1 MEKIKEL
8 LSSLSGIPALNEEQK
23 TSFDRL
29 AEILVEEN
37 KKVNVTSILD
47 PVGIALKHFAD
58 SLSILELSEMKKE
71 GLKMADIGCG
81 GGFPGLPVKIVRPD
95 IDITMI
101 DSTEKKIKYVRA
113 TADKLGLE
121 KVTTVSARAE
131 DLAGAKGAL
140 REKFDVVTAR
150 AMARLNV
157 LVELCLPFVKVGGTF
172 ISMKAA
178 TAEEELNEARAGIAK
193 LGGKIKRVEEVKF
206 HIDLTPFGDDK
217 EEISDFLSAKRY
229 MIVIE
234 KVKPTLPQYPRPY
247 AKITKKPL

>member
-1 MEKIKEL
+1 MEKIKEI
-8 LSSLSGIPALNEEQK
+8 LSSLSGIPTLNEAQLS
-23 TSFDRL
+23 SFDAL
-29 AEILVEEN
+29 AEILAEEN
-37 KKVNVTSILD
+37 KKVNVTSITD

-58 SLSILELSEMKKE
+58 SLSILEVAEMKKKDI
-71 GLKMADIGCG
+71 KMADIGCG
-81 GGFPGLPVKIVRPD
+81 GGFPGLPVKIVRDD

-113 TADKLGLE
+113 TADKLKLE
-121 KVTTVSARAE
+121 RVTTVSARAE

-157 LVELCLPFVKVGGTF
+157 LVELCLPFVKVGGAF

-178 TAEEELNEARAGIAK
+178 SAEEELNEARAGIIK
-193 LGGKIKRVEEVKF
+193 LGGKIKRVEEIKF
-206 HIDLTPFGDDK
+206 NLDTSSFEEDK
-217 EEISDFLSAKRY
+217 EAIEDFLNAKRY

-247 AKITKKPL
+247 AKIIKKPL